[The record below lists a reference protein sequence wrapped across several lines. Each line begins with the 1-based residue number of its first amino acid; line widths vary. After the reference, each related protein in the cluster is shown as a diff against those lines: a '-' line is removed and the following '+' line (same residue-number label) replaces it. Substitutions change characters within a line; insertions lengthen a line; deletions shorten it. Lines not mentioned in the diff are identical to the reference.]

1 MRRGEKDTLWHST
14 RIGATLVVAAM
25 AVAFASGCAT
35 SSSAAKKPVSTPR
48 ATVMQPIVLPTPA
61 LSSAERARGLPASGS
76 PDLPEF
82 SRNDGR
88 LGSAPPELVTANVA
102 WRYTYDQ
109 QRIDSGRPNA
119 TYRQTYRSFER
130 VQR

>member
-1 MRRGEKDTLWHST
+1 MHRGETERLCRWMRT
-14 RIGATLVVAAM
+14 GVALVVASWVLSHA
-25 AVAFASGCAT
+25 AGCAT
-35 SSSAAKKPVSTPR
+35 SSSAAAKPASAPR
-48 ATVMQPIVLPTPA
+48 AMAIQPLVLPTAPA
-61 LSSAERARGLPASGS
+61 QAAARPRGLPAIGS

-88 LGSAPPELVTANVA
+88 LGSPPPDLVTANVA

-130 VQR
+130 VER